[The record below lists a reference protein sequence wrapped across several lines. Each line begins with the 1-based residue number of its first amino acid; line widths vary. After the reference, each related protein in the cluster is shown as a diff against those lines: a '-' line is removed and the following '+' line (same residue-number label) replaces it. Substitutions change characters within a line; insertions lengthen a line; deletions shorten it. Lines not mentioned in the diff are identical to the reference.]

1 MPARRLS
8 NTHPWHCFTYQLE
21 LQLTMILLAA
31 EQCLTLLCPLLAQA
45 TFWHEVPAPCLL
57 VTVYRDIPCPF
68 LLWGLLSQ
76 GSSSLPLPT
85 LILQSTMALLL
96 VLNSVGFFF
105 GDKATFHVSLFR
117 LITLSTEE

>member
-1 MPARRLS
+1 
-8 NTHPWHCFTYQLE
+8 
-21 LQLTMILLAA
+21 MILLAA

-57 VTVYRDIPCPF
+57 VTVYRDI
-68 LLWGLLSQ
+68 
-76 GSSSLPLPT
+76 PT